1 MIINVSCS
9 YAFIDTS
16 LLTGGGGMFSFK
28 YGKGERKLRHK
39 RIILSNVKRLLQGG
53 FAIMAH
59 TISQFSQKE
68 LNAYGANSPQVDST
82 EKLE

>member
-1 MIINVSCS
+1 
-9 YAFIDTS
+9 
-16 LLTGGGGMFSFK
+16 
-28 YGKGERKLRHK
+28 
-39 RIILSNVKRLLQGG
+39 
-53 FAIMAH
+53 MAH